1 MQDTPFEAEN
11 AAKLA
16 RGVTV
21 ASALVIFAF
30 FSFAFVDPFFH
41 KANPQEFIFFRVIVI
56 TIALVVLMLS
66 LSPLRALPWAIR
78 LLGFLIVTD
87 AGYGVSRLTLM
98 TGGVQSPYWTMLMLT
113 FFGGS
118 MVLRFSA
125 LEAFLIYA
133 LQVAIYTFVMLNGGE
148 NFTHPAFLT
157 SVGGISVALAVTV
170 TGNWYIRKLERADF
184 ELRKSLANANE
195 QLKRSVGELE
205 YQNQQAA
212 LKHLQDKLWLAHD
225 LHDTVGAQLSQICVI
240 AESEKEI
247 PRVHLGVLAHAVL
260 ENVRNFA
267 HILKGEEAID
277 SLRVQLAKLNKG
289 LIALGRYEISLYEPS
304 EEIDLEALALLHIER
319 ILAEWTAN
327 IIRHSHARRIA
338 FGARVQNRII
348 LIWFFQDSPAFTW
361 RGKATR
367 GGLKGIGD
375 RAQQIGAQTQIR
387 SRQGGAFFLLRIKDS
402 RGGNG

>member
-1 MQDTPFEAEN
+1 MQNATFEAEI
-11 AAKLA
+11 ALKIA
-16 RGVTV
+16 RGVSV

-56 TIALVVLMLS
+56 TIALAVLMLS
-66 LSPLRALPWAIR
+66 VSPLRALPWVMR

-125 LEAFLIYA
+125 LEAFFIYA
-133 LQVAIYTFVMLNGGE
+133 LQVVIYAFVMLNGGE
-148 NFTHPAFLT
+148 SSTHPAFLT
-157 SVGGISVALAVTV
+157 SVGGITVALAVTV
-170 TGNWYIRKLERADF
+170 TGNWYIRKLERVDF
-184 ELRKSLANANE
+184 ELRKSLAVANE
-195 QLKRSVGELE
+195 RLQRSVGELE
-205 YQNQQAA
+205 YQNQQTE

-240 AESEKEI
+240 VENDREI
-247 PRVHLGVLAHAVL
+247 PRVHLGVLAHAAL

-267 HILKGEEAID
+267 HILKGEEKIY
-277 SLRVQLAKLNKG
+277 SLRAQLLKVKQSFV
-289 LIALGRYEISLYEPS
+289 ALGRYEISFDEPL
-304 EEIDLEALALLHIER
+304 EEITIEAFSLLHIER

-338 FGARVQNRII
+338 FGVRERREVI
-348 LIWFFQDSPAFTW
+348 LLWFFQDRPAFTW
-361 RGKATR
+361 RGVAER
-367 GGLKGIGD
+367 GGLKGIAE
-375 RAQQIGAQTQIR
+375 RARQIGAQAQIR
-387 SRQGGAFFLLRIKDS
+387 SHREGALFLLRIKNKQGD
-402 RGGNG
+402 NG